1 MDVSQNWS
9 LVNQKNPIL
18 ASQTGILIHS
28 NGINAD
34 FNPYLTAFHTG
45 ILSALLWLN
54 SSAWIIQKFA
64 QRRRPGHPVS
74 CSKAAASHRG
84 APCSL
89 VSHTFGLVSTKEGER
104 GDKWIKAEEINSA
117 GEIDGNHSNYTWNWA
132 CWVSLPPAFPQPS
145 EHGGQRPWGSI
156 KQELMVFHCDTDGE
170 CVPEVCL
177 LIVFRPCKSTI
188 ILPPQSENTQ
198 E

>member
-1 MDVSQNWS
+1 MDVSQVWS
-9 LVNQKNPIL
+9 IKRSFNQLQAFWFIL
-18 ASQTGILIHS
+18 MASMQSLIHIYCIS
-28 NGINAD
+28 HRDTFRIIVIKL
-34 FNPYLTAFHTG
+34 FC
-45 ILSALLWLN
+45 LN
-54 SSAWIIQKFA
+54 Y
-64 QRRRPGHPVS
+64 
-74 CSKAAASHRG
+74 SKNLPKGEGMAIRWAAASHRG

-89 VSHTFGLVSTKEGER
+89 VSHTFGLVSNKDGEQ

-117 GEIDGNHSNYTWNWA
+117 GESDGNHSNCTWNSA
-132 CWVSLPPAFPQPS
+132 CWVSLPPASPQPS
-145 EHGGQRPWGSI
+145 EHGGQRPWGGI